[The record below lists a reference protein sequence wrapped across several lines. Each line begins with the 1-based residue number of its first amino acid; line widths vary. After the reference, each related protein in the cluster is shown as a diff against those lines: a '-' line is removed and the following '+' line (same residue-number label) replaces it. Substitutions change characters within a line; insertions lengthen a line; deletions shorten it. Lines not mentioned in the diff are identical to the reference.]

1 MLPMIK
7 PTRGRPR
14 TPQRDHQRKRSVT
27 LSDAMVKL
35 GKAIGAGNL
44 SEGLR
49 IALSA
54 YKGETH
60 DQGTRGK
67 T

>member
-1 MLPMIK
+1 MNK
-7 PTRGRPR
+7 DNKKRGRPR
-14 TPQRDHQRKRSVT
+14 LQIGQHQRKRSVT

-54 YKGETH
+54 YKGEKNR
-60 DQGTRGK
+60 DARGK